1 MRKFIKLSLFLAA
14 ITLTA
19 CTGLEK
25 SSTPKQ
31 TTELV
36 IIHANDTH
44 GRIVEGS
51 SDGMGY
57 SRIDAIVED
66 YESKYKNVL
75 YLDAGDTLHGTVM
88 ASLDKGE
95 SMVKVLNETGVD
107 ATVPGN
113 HDYNYGIDRLVEL

>member
-75 YLDAGDTLHGTVM
+75 YLDA
-88 ASLDKGE
+88 
-95 SMVKVLNETGVD
+95 
-107 ATVPGN
+107 
-113 HDYNYGIDRLVEL
+113 